1 MTGATLTE
9 EQTQQTTPRPS
20 GPRVVAGRYAL
31 LGELGRGGHG
41 VVWRAQDQVIGR
53 QVAIKE
59 LRLPDGAEDTVFTER
74 VLREVRTAGRLNDP
88 AIVTVFDVVSE
99 DGATYIVMELVEA
112 PTLGDLVRHHG
123 ALPPQQVASIGQQVL
138 SALQAAHEAGIVHRD
153 VKPGNIM
160 VGANGRVKLTDFG
173 IATAIDD
180 PRLTSSG
187 TIVGSPAFM
196 APERLDGREALPDSD
211 LWSLGATLFLAVEG
225 KSAFDRPTTA
235 ATMNAILTEV
245 PYLTRV
251 QGPLASAIMGLL
263 VAKPEGRISAA
274 QAAHLLGIAAQN
286 TPPGGIATAVH
297 NGPPPTQFAPAPHR
311 TGRRG
316 LWVTAG
322 AVLGVVLLAGGFLA
336 GQWWATEVEDPAM
349 LPTMTYGTGGD
360 LDFDAGSAYR
370 CYNGRLDP
378 GYAIGSDNQVDC
390 DKAHELELYDENDS
404 LGNTNS
410 GDSDAS
416 YVAYPGADA
425 LRRYAESFCALSFHS
440 TTIDA
445 DARAG
450 LSYRALVPAQAE
462 WEATPEQSYNDPSRS
477 IYCLVSK
484 KGGGQ
489 LTEAVTLKVR

>member
-1 MTGATLTE
+1 MTE
-9 EQTQQTTPRPS
+9 EQTQQTTPRPA

-59 LRLPDGAEDTVFTER
+59 LRLADGAEETVFTER

-88 AIVTVFDVVSE
+88 AIVTVFDVVAE
-99 DGATYIVMELVEA
+99 GGATYIVMELVEA
-112 PTLGDLVRHHG
+112 PTLGDLVRQHG

-160 VGANGRVKLTDFG
+160 VGPNGRVKLTDFG

-196 APERLDGREALPDSD
+196 APERLDGREALPASD

-245 PYLTRV
+245 PYLTRA

-263 VAKPEGRISAA
+263 VANPDGRISAA
-274 QAAHLLGIAAQN
+274 QAGHLLGIAAHN
-286 TPPGGIATAVH
+286 TPPGGMGTAVH
-297 NGPPPTQFAPAPHR
+297 TGPPPTRFAPVPPR
-311 TGRRG
+311 KSRRG

-322 AVLGVVLLAGGFLA
+322 AVLGVLLLARGFLA
-336 GQWWATEVEDPAM
+336 GQWWAGQRADDAM

-360 LDFDAGSAYR
+360 LDFDPGSSYR

-378 GYAIGSDNQVDC
+378 GYRINSDNQVSC
-390 DKAHELELYDENDS
+390 DKPHELEVYDEQDS
-404 LGNTNS
+404 LGNS
-410 GDSDAS
+410 SAGDDEAGF
-416 YVAYPGADA
+416 VAYPGADA

-440 TTIDA
+440 ATLDA
-445 DARAG
+445 DARAT
-450 LSYRALVPAQAE
+450 LTYRALVPAQAE
-462 WEATPEQSYNDPSRS
+462 WEAAPEESYDDPVRG
-477 IYCLVSK
+477 IYCLVAK

-489 LTEAVTLKVR
+489 LTEAVTRKVR